1 MKRHFSA
8 EEDSEMVMKPLS
20 ASELQDSSE
29 EDTSFEGESDTECSL
44 EFSTV

>member
-8 EEDSEMVMKPLS
+8 EEALELAMQPSS

-29 EDTSFEGESDTECSL
+29 EDTSFDGESDTGVLHFCECL
-44 EFSTV
+44 